1 MLRRSLLLVLI
12 VVSVFS
18 CRRGKTG
25 GQPAGMA
32 NKKVSAIVKPLPQG
46 FFDRSAIGSDLAK
59 DGTVLAQKT
68 SFVQREPVYVTM
80 RFFES
85 PAGLQAS
92 LRILD
97 EKGKELHREAKQMN
111 GEKIVTFK
119 LPPSIIA
126 SPGSYSVIGYWG
138 GNDACDYKFDVRG
151 KGRRSGQ

>member
-1 MLRRSLLLVLI
+1 MFRRSLLLVLI

-25 GQPAGMA
+25 QPAGMA
-32 NKKVSAIVKPLPQG
+32 NKKVSTIVKPLPQG

-68 SFVQREPVYVTM
+68 SFVQGEPVYMTM

-97 EKGKELHREAKQMN
+97 EKGKELLREAKQMN
-111 GEKIVTFK
+111 GEKTVTFK
-119 LPPSIIA
+119 LPPNIIA

-138 GNDACDYKFDVRG
+138 GNDACDFKFDVRG
-151 KGRRSGQ
+151 KRRR